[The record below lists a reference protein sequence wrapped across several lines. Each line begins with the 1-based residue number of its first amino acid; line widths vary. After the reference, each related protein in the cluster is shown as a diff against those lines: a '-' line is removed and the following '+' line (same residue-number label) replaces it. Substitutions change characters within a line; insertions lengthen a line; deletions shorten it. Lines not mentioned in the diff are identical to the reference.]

1 MSRKTKAEHHEPL
14 VRIIRREDSSAAR
27 NIWVRLV
34 ALLAAFATG
43 ALLIVALGENP
54 FAVYAQMLTG
64 ALAQRRLSSKQ
75 FARQFLCLSLPLALS
90 SLLR

>member
-64 ALAQRRLSSKQ
+64 ALGTKTAL
-75 FARQFLCLSLPLALS
+75 LCLSLPLALS